1 MAGEPLQCSKKLK
14 KSGKECGGWIKPDI
28 VFFGEGLPD
37 RFHTLIEE
45 DFDKC
50 DLCITMGT
58 SLYVQP
64 FASLPNFVGKECKR
78 VLINRER
85 VGNFKFNDPTNKTD
99 VFYKGNADD
108 GSIEMALAFG
118 FDEEMKKSFEDLKKK
133 VLNNNSEEV
142 NQKSGSAE
150 VDQNV
155 SEEKKC

>member
-1 MAGEPLQCSKKLK
+1 MLWNFNILN
-14 KSGKECGGWIKPDI
+14 
-28 VFFGEGLPD
+28 
-37 RFHTLIEE
+37 IE
-45 DFDKC
+45 K
-50 DLCITMGT
+50 
-58 SLYVQP
+58 P

-142 NQKSGSAE
+142 NQKSGSDE
-150 VDQNV
+150 VDQTV
-155 SEEKKC
+155 SEDKKC